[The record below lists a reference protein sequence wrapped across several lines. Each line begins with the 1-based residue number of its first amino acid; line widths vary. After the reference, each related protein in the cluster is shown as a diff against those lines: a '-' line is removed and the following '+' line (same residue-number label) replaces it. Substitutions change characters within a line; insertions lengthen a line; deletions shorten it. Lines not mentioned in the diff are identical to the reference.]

1 MRKTRN
7 ESKSHHKPTVPRVQP
22 LLKCAPSRFG
32 VDGRRA
38 SDHLTERSLQVNGSQ
53 HDRITQLVIHQQQ
66 PESQQLLPVAALA
79 STEPNEGG
87 AAGLTQ
93 L

>member
-1 MRKTRN
+1 MDDAQATN
-7 ESKSHHKPTVPRVQP
+7 
-22 LLKCAPSRFG
+22 
-32 VDGRRA
+32 
-38 SDHLTERSLQVNGSQ
+38 LTERSLQVDGSQ

-66 PESQQLLPVAALA
+66 PESQQLLPVAALD
-79 STEPNEGG
+79 STEPNEGE